1 MVKPISLISGYFI
14 MVCMSS
20 FGQEGKW
27 THITDL
33 PVISAGFSV
42 NEIDEK
48 LYVIGGE
55 KYMPGSAF
63 SNVSIYDH
71 NANEWTVGTPMPTAR
86 MLIPKL
92 TIGNKIYAIGGNK
105 TSLASGHKVEVYDVS
120 TDNWNTVA
128 DLPTSR
134 VYAAGCVL
142 LGQIYVM
149 GGWSVDMIDG
159 PDIYGLDIMERYDP
173 DTDTW
178 DTCAPMPT
186 GRFALTACALNGKI
200 YAIGGSQP
208 ISKGAAGYA
217 TVEEYDPLTD
227 QWTTKSSMNYP
238 RFELTCTVIAGKIW
252 AMYGFPD
259 GSSHPVY
266 PHFEVYNMDADKWT
280 LYEGNENLHP
290 DGYAAI
296 HAISADRLYILGGY
310 SPSAAETLEPEVYVF
325 DTTGI
330 TSVRALVNHEGSLYP
345 NPAGQQITLQSNL
358 NGPFEMEITSLNGQL
373 IRTERMEGP
382 THQIDLSSFQKGV
395 YFITIRSNDFVR
407 TRKIVKM

>member
-14 MVCMSS
+14 MLCMSS

-55 KYMPGSAF
+55 KYMPGSAI
-63 SNVSIYDH
+63 SNVSIFDH

-120 TDNWNTVA
+120 TNSWSTVA

-142 LGQIYVM
+142 EEKIYVM

-173 DTDTW
+173 VTDTW

-238 RFELTCTVIAGKIW
+238 RFELTCTVIDGKIW

-266 PHFEVYNMDADKWT
+266 PHFEV
-280 LYEGNENLHP
+280 
-290 DGYAAI
+290 
-296 HAISADRLYILGGY
+296 
-310 SPSAAETLEPEVYVF
+310 
-325 DTTGI
+325 
-330 TSVRALVNHEGSLYP
+330 
-345 NPAGQQITLQSNL
+345 
-358 NGPFEMEITSLNGQL
+358 
-373 IRTERMEGP
+373 
-382 THQIDLSSFQKGV
+382 
-395 YFITIRSNDFVR
+395 
-407 TRKIVKM
+407 